1 MRLTGQLFDPQRGF
15 RPGTLCVEG
24 DTIVSQTMGE
34 DYDLGNCCLIPGLTD
49 LHFHGCA
56 GADASDGGEE
66 ALARLADYQLSRG
79 VTQICPA
86 VMALPR
92 AGLLAVC
99 RAAAHHA
106 AHSQARGA
114 ELVGLNLEGPF
125 LAPEK
130 RGAQRADWLQKPDLA
145 LLADLAAASG
155 GLVKL
160 VTVAPELP
168 GALDFIRGAR
178 ALCRVSIG
186 HTAADYAAAQAAFEA
201 GAEQVTHLFNAM
213 PPFHHRRPGVIGAAA
228 DRPGVVCELIADGVH
243 VHPAAVRAAFRLLG
257 PERVI
262 LISDSMR
269 AAGLGDG
276 TYDLGGQTVTVE
288 NGRATGPDGALAGS
302 CADLM
307 ECLRRAV
314 SFGVPLAHAVT
325 AAAVNPAKAL
335 GIYDRFGSLDPG
347 KAANL
352 AVLNEDLTLRAV
364 IFRGE
369 VVHGA
374 L

>member
-1 MRLTGQLFDPQRGF
+1 MWLTGRLFDPERGF
-15 RPGTLCVEG
+15 VRGRLRVEG
-24 DTIVSQTMGE
+24 QVILDRVEEDRAPGE
-34 DYDLGNCCLIPGLTD
+34 DYILPGFTD

-56 GADASDGGEE
+56 GADASDGTPE

-86 VMALPR
+86 VMTLPR
-92 AGLLAVC
+92 AGLSAAC

-106 AHSQARGA
+106 AHAQARGA

-130 RGAQRADWLQKPDLA
+130 RGAQRVDWLQRPDLG
-145 LLADLAAASG
+145 LLAELAAASG

-160 VTVAPELP
+160 VTVAPELE

-178 ALCRVSIG
+178 ALCRVSVG
-186 HTAADYAAAQAAFEA
+186 HTAADYDTALAAFA
-201 GAEQVTHLFNAM
+201 VGAEQVTHLFNAM
-213 PPFHHRRPGVIGAAA
+213 PPFHHRRPGVIGAVA
-228 DRPGVVCELIADGVH
+228 DSPGVACELIADGVH

-276 TYDLGGQTVTVE
+276 TYDLGGQAVTVE

-302 CADLM
+302 CVDLM

-325 AAAVNPAKAL
+325 AAAVNPARAL
-335 GIYDRFGSLDPG
+335 GIYDRFGSLDRG
-347 KAANL
+347 RAANL
-352 AVLNEDLTLRAV
+352 AILDGDLTLKAV
-364 IFRGE
+364 VFRGE